1 VSSPRPSVGRIVHYQ
16 LTEQDVQLIDQLGH
30 PDRTGRPSRNPVRA
44 GQTYPAMVVA
54 VFDPTTGSANLKVF
68 LDGGAGAEYWAT
80 SRGEG
85 DEPGQWSWP
94 PRV

>member
-1 VSSPRPSVGRIVHYQ
+1 MSSPRPTVGRIVHYQ
-16 LTEQDVQLIDQLGH
+16 LSDGDVALIDRHGI
-30 PDRTGRPSRNPVRA
+30 DRMGRTDRNAARA
-44 GQTYPAMVVA
+44 GQVYPAMVVA
-54 VFDPTTGSANLKVF
+54 VFDPSTGSANLKVF

-80 SRGEG
+80 SRVEG